1 LIEYFEAVPGVPK
14 IKEGLN
20 PSTWVLDLTSQRSE
34 SNLRVDFVEV
44 YAKSPLYQRNEVL
57 VKQLSS
63 PAPDAEDLSFPTKY
77 AQSFWQQCLACSW
90 KQHCSYWRNPLYNIV
105 RLLFTM
111 TCALLLGS
119 IFWGLGHNSS
129 QQQDLFNLMGA
140 MYASVLFVGVS
151 NSSSVQPVVSVERHV
166 SYRERAAGMYS
177 TFPYS
182 FAQITVE
189 WPYVLLQSL
198 IYGTIVYAMI
208 QFEWTAAKFFFFLFF
223 MYFALLY
230 FTYWGMVTVAFT
242 PNIPAAA
249 IISTA
254 FYGLWNLFA
263 GFLIPRPK
271 IPVYWIWFYWITP
284 TAWTLYGLIVSQ
296 LGDIETFVNV
306 NGVETKVRDFL
317 HQHFGYHHNFL
328 PYIVI
333 WHISLVLLFGI
344 LFATCIKVF
353 NFQRR

>member
-1 LIEYFEAVPGVPK
+1 M
-14 IKEGLN
+14 
-20 PSTWVLDLTSQRSE
+20 
-34 SNLRVDFVEV
+34 
-44 YAKSPLYQRNEVL
+44 
-57 VKQLSS
+57 LS
-63 PAPDAEDLSFPTKY
+63 
-77 AQSFWQQCLACSW
+77 
-90 KQHCSYWRNPLYNIV
+90 
-105 RLLFTM
+105 
-111 TCALLLGS
+111 
-119 IFWGLGHNSS
+119 NSS

-254 FYGLWNLFA
+254 FYGLWNLFS
-263 GFLIPRPK
+263 GFLIPRPVCSLAPNPALQFTIFSIK
-271 IPVYWIWFYWITP
+271 H
-284 TAWTLYGLIVSQ
+284 
-296 LGDIETFVNV
+296 N
-306 NGVETKVRDFL
+306 
-317 HQHFGYHHNFL
+317 HQ
-328 PYIVI
+328 
-333 WHISLVLLFGI
+333 
-344 LFATCIKVF
+344 C
-353 NFQRR
+353 